1 MLPATTLSS
10 LCTLPLLLPPP
21 DAPLI
26 LLSVPC
32 KHTVIEDDANE
43 DELEH
48 NDEDETSFVPDGPQ
62 VHVVHHLPRRARE
75 PTSLLDLDW
84 SEERRTTYTAA

>member
-1 MLPATTLSS
+1 VVGSFDVRHPLRQAFLRLYSSCTFPPAA
-10 LCTLPLLLPPP
+10 P
-21 DAPLI
+21 APLI

-32 KHTVIEDDANE
+32 QHAVVEDDANE

-48 NDEDETSFVPDGPQ
+48 NDKEKTGFVPDGSQ

-75 PTSLLDLDW
+75 PTSFLDLD
-84 SEERRTTYTAA
+84 